1 MNTKSIG
8 NYGEDVACKYLKK
21 NGYEI
26 IERNYLTNLGEIDII
41 AVAEGYLIFAEVK
54 LRKSDAHGRASSAV
68 NYHKQMKIS
77 QVASSYIAKYRKFDV
92 PVRFDVVEVYT
103 DTNEVNLIK
112 NAFDSF
118 LRY

>member
-1 MNTKSIG
+1 MSTKTLG
-8 NYGEDVACKYLKK
+8 NYGEDIACAYLKK

-26 IERNYLTNLGEIDII
+26 LDRNYVTNVGEIDII
-41 AVAEGYLIFAEVK
+41 AVAEGYLIFVEVK

-68 NYHKQMKIS
+68 NYHKQIKIS
-77 QVASSYIAKYRKFDV
+77 QVASAYIAKYRKFAV

-103 DTNEVNLIK
+103 DSNEVNLIK
-112 NAFDSF
+112 NAFDSY

>member
-1 MNTKSIG
+1 MNTKNLG

-21 NGYEI
+21 CGYEI
-26 IERNYLTNLGEIDII
+26 LERNYVTSVGEIDII
-41 AVAEGYLIFAEVK
+41 AVAEGYLIFVEVK
-54 LRKSDAHGRASSAV
+54 LRKSDLHGRASSSV
-68 NYHKQMKIS
+68 NFHKQMKIS
-77 QVASSYIAKYRKFDV
+77 QVASSYIAKYRKFNV

-112 NAFDSF
+112 NAFDSY